1 MKRILYTLLLLL
13 APLAGSAQ
21 DYTFYTTENGLS
33 SSLIR
38 QIYEDSAA
46 MMWIATEDGLNRF
59 DGNKMVRYTCDPD
72 DPHSIGSD
80 YITSIYE
87 DSKGHL
93 FIASHAGVQL
103 YDRDT
108 DRFSA
113 PARFADGGG
122 PSGQVNSVWEL
133 SGGELFAIG
142 NNLASISVKDTVPS
156 LAPLGFSSTMNYSSF
171 VREDS
176 ERNIWIV
183 KARRAIYRIAPDGTT
198 TSYIDDTGYNV
209 LDMYITPD
217 DEIYIVAINGGLL
230 RYDRSRDDFVSIP
243 YPGPDAFAPRCIAP
257 FSGGSLLIGTDG
269 SGVKI
274 YNPATGKFSNFSQVD
289 GRYDL
294 TRLKVHSIERDREGN
309 LWLGIYQKGVVVVP
323 FRRNNFKYFGF
334 RSYVNNRI
342 GSCAVSALCRTD
354 DGTMWVGTDND
365 GLYGISQDGQT
376 VRHFTHDGT
385 GHSVPATVTGLFED
399 SAGNLWLS
407 SFDSSVGILD
417 RRSGRCRYVDFSSL
431 RSTIAKHITA
441 FAEDDNGRVW
451 IATMGSGLLCYD
463 LRTRSFTDLS
473 PVLREVPLYITCMIW
488 ADGSLFMG
496 TYDGACRLKLDG
508 GTVFTSITDDN
519 IIHTVNR
526 QNDGSIAF
534 GCENGLLIW
543 KSDGSTRLYSEKD
556 GLPTSTVYSVLQ
568 DSDGLTWL
576 GTGYGLSRLGPDYK
590 VQITFY
596 TEDGIQGNEFTRNAS
611 WRDSDGTLWFGG
623 TSGLTYFRPSE
634 IVSPLKKWTVRFT
647 DLYLHNRSVTK
658 GTKSGKYQVL
668 NSVIYEADKIDLS
681 HLDNAFT
688 LLFATVEK
696 GAPQRLRYMYRM
708 DRENW
713 TSLPQGTS
721 RLSFSSLP
729 VGEHRLYLK
738 ARDAFMESDVVSL
751 GINIHPPFWA
761 TPLAKFLYVLLA
773 LAICTGVGAWLLAHY
788 RSKQKL
794 KEYEM
799 SDRINE
805 AKLQFFVN
813 ISHEL
818 KNPLSMIINPLRKL
832 MSSEGS
838 PEERQRNYRI
848 MYRNTEKL
856 LQLMNQ
862 LLDVR
867 KIDKGGLKLHFSEND
882 VVPFISNIV
891 DNMSGQFSQKNIA
904 LTFSHPGLD
913 SLRLWF
919 DPTNLDKV
927 IINLLSNAFKF
938 TPVNGKVKILL
949 ETARRD
955 GKDMARISVIDNGI
969 GIAPE
974 ELENI
979 FKRFY
984 QARGGQS
991 VYKGGTGVGLDLVR
1005 SLVELHSGEVHAEN
1019 NPDGTGARFMVTL
1032 PLGREHLSDEQIA
1045 PAEVEVPAV
1054 KPAEAPVVLP
1064 EAITIPEEGGHSTP
1078 KTKYRLM
1085 LVDDDSE
1092 LRSYVA
1098 EELSQDFHI
1107 IQCSNGKEALDSVFE
1122 SRPDIIVSDVV
1133 MPVMDGITLCDK
1145 IRQNINLNHIPFV
1158 MLTGKSKDEDN
1169 IAGLKS
1175 GADAYIAKPFN
1186 IEVLKATIL
1195 NLVRTRRILRNNYAG
1210 QQSHDD
1216 KISKPEIRTPDD
1228 KLMERILRVLN
1239 ENMGNSELTIEML
1252 AQQVGISRVHLHRK
1266 LKELTNQTTSD
1277 FIRNTRLA
1285 QAAKLL
1291 GEGKQSIGEVAA
1303 LVGFEN
1309 PANFATAFKKL
1320 YGVSPREYMNNQT
1333 ATCSKD

>member
-1 MKRILYTLLLLL
+1 MKRILHALLLLL
-13 APLAGSAQ
+13 APLGAAAQ

-38 QIYEDSAA
+38 QIYEDSAS

-59 DGNKMVRYTCDPD
+59 DGNKMVRYTCDPG
-72 DPHSIGSD
+72 DPHSLGSD
-80 YITSIYE
+80 YVTCLFE

-93 FIASHAGVQL
+93 FVASHSGVQL

-108 DRFSA
+108 DSFSA
-113 PARFADGGG
+113 PALFEGSGA
-122 PSGQVNSVWEL
+122 PSGQVNSVMEL
-133 SGGELFAIG
+133 AGGELLAIG
-142 NNLASISVKDTVPS
+142 NNISYIYTQGTTPS
-156 LAPLGFSSTMNYSSF
+156 LVPLGFSASMNYSSF
-171 VREDS
+171 AVEDG

-183 KARRAIYRIAPDGTT
+183 KARRAVYKIGTDGV
-198 TSYIDDTGYNV
+198 TSSYLDGTGYNV
-209 LDMYITPD
+209 MDMCIGAD
-217 DEIYIVAINGGLL
+217 KEIYIVATNGGLL
-230 RYDRSRDDFVSIP
+230 RFDGAKNDFVTIP
-243 YPGPDAFAPRCIAP
+243 YPGADSFSPRCIVP
-257 FSGGSLLIGTDG
+257 YGGNSLLIGTDG
-269 SGVKI
+269 SGVKV
-274 YNPATGKFSNFSQVD
+274 YNTATGAFSSFSEMD

-294 TRLKVHSIERDREGN
+294 DRLKVHSITRDREGN
-309 LWLGIYQKGVVVVP
+309 IWLGIYQKGVIVVP
-323 FRRNNFKYFGF
+323 FRRNNFNYYGW
-334 RSYVNNRI
+334 RSYVNDKI
-342 GSCAVSALCRTD
+342 GSCAVSALCRTS

-365 GLYGISQDGQT
+365 GLYGLSPDGRS
-376 VRHFTHDGT
+376 VRHFSYDGT
-385 GHSVPATVTGLFED
+385 GSSVPATVAGLFED
-399 SAGNLWLS
+399 SSGNLWLS

-417 RRSGRCRYVDFSSL
+417 RRTGRCRSLDFSSL
-431 RSTIAKHITA
+431 RRTISRHITA

-463 LRTRSFTDLS
+463 LKARTFTDLFN
-473 PVLREVPLYITCMIW
+473 VLTEVPLYITSMIW

-508 GTVFTSITDDN
+508 GTVFKSITSDN
-519 IIHTVNR
+519 IVHTVNR
-526 QNDGSIAF
+526 QRDGSIAF
-534 GCENGLLIW
+534 GCDNGLLVW
-543 KSDGSTRLYSEKD
+543 KSDGSISRYSVRD
-556 GLPTSTVYSVLQ
+556 GLPTNTVYSVRQ
-568 DSDGLTWL
+568 DSDGLIWL
-576 GTGYGLSRLGPDYK
+576 GTGNGLCRLGPDYK

-596 TEDGIQGNEFTRNAS
+596 AEDGIQGNEFTRNAS
-611 WRDSDGTLWFGG
+611 WQDSDGTLWFGG
-623 TSGLTYFRPSE
+623 ISGLTSFRPSE
-634 IVSPLKKWTVRFT
+634 IISPLKKWTVRIT
-647 DLYLHNRSVTK
+647 DMYLHNRSVTK
-658 GTKSGKYQVL
+658 GMKSGKWQIV
-668 NSVIYEADKIDLS
+668 NSAIYNADRIDLS
-681 HLDNAFT
+681 HADNAFT

-696 GAPQRLRYMYRM
+696 GAPERLRYMYRM
-708 DRENW
+708 DREAW
-713 TSLPQGTS
+713 TTLPPGGT

-738 ARDAFMESDVVSL
+738 AKDAFVESDVISL
-751 GINIHPPFWA
+751 DINIHPPLWA
-761 TPLAKFLYVLLA
+761 TPLAKTLYVLLGLGLCA
-773 LAICTGVGAWLLAHY
+773 AVGLWLFAHY

-794 KEYEM
+794 KEYAI

-832 MSSEGS
+832 MNSDGS

-882 VVPFISNIV
+882 IVQFISGIIES
-891 DNMSGQFSQKNIA
+891 MSEQFSQKSIA
-904 LTFSHPGLD
+904 LSFSHPGLD
-913 SLRLWF
+913 RLPVWF
-919 DPTNLDKV
+919 DPANLDKV

-949 ETARRD
+949 ETLNRE
-955 GKDMARISVIDNGI
+955 GKDYALISVIDNGI
-969 GIAPE
+969 GIDPE
-974 ELENI
+974 ELESI

-1005 SLVELHSGEVHAEN
+1005 SLVELHFGEVHAEN

-1032 PLGREHLSDEQIA
+1032 PLGREHLTDDMIA
-1045 PAEVEVPAV
+1045 SAGPAAPISAQ
-1054 KPAEAPVVLP
+1054 AQTAPVVLP
-1064 EAITIPEEGGHSTP
+1064 EAITIPEDGTHTSP

-1092 LRSYVA
+1092 LRGYLA

-1107 IQCSNGKEALDSVFE
+1107 IQCANGKEALDSVFE

-1169 IAGLKS
+1169 IAGLQS
-1175 GADAYIAKPFN
+1175 GADAYISKPFN
-1186 IEVLKATIL
+1186 IELLRATVI
-1195 NLVRTRRILRNNYAG
+1195 NLVKSRRMLRNNFAG
-1210 QQSHDD
+1210 QQDHGD
-1216 KISKPEIRTPDD
+1216 KLSKPEIRTPDD
-1228 KLMERILRVLN
+1228 KLMERIMRVLD
-1239 ENMGNSELTIEML
+1239 ENMGNSALTIEML

-1291 GEGKQSIGEVAA
+1291 SEGKQSIGEVAA

-1309 PANFATAFKKL
+1309 PANFATAFRKL
-1320 YGVSPREYMNNQT
+1320 YGVSPREYMNSQT
-1333 ATCSKD
+1333 TCSTD